1 MLVASIIAKQVV
13 CTSTVALGPRKFAEE
28 KATITQ
34 LQSIETLSCMN
45 ILCSNKTGMLTRN
58 KMELQDDLPIFDPTA
73 TREEYT
79 VMDHLPFDVS
89 VKRTESTIRGPD
101 VTYSRAK
108 VLDLAKRG
116 IRSLAV
122 ARTSDEEA
130 EYGNLK
136 PGTEVTIGDILLNK
150 VL

>member
-1 MLVASIIAKQVV
+1 
-13 CTSTVALGPRKFAEE
+13 
-28 KATITQ
+28 
-34 LQSIETLSCMN
+34 
-45 ILCSNKTGMLTRN
+45 
-58 KMELQDDLPIFDPTA
+58 
-73 TREEYT
+73 
-79 VMDHLPFDVS
+79 MDHLPFDAS

-101 VTYSRAK
+101 GGRRAK
-108 VLDLAKRG
+108 VLDLAERG

-136 PGTEVTIGDILLNK
+136 PGTEVTIGDILFNK